1 MDPEKVQELLES
13 KQREMAFQMDQ
24 YYRQRMATMM
34 HDIKRDHAVELE
46 RCMKERDD
54 ALRQLEIS
62 RSTWEKDRTSL
73 HDEAER
79 GYQDLYSTIQSKHGS
94 VIETLKNELTQAN
107 QENTELKTRC
117 ELILFVLS
125 IFFVQHVC
133 LCVEWLKRVSV
144 V

>member
-125 IFFVQHVC
+125 IFLFNMCVC
-133 LCVEWLKRVSV
+133 V
-144 V
+144 

>member
-1 MDPEKVQELLES
+1 MQELLES

-125 IFFVQHVC
+125 IFLFNMCVC
-133 LCVEWLKRVSV
+133 V
-144 V
+144 